1 MRNLA
6 VLFAI
11 VLIGCSARARPGPK
25 GPAPTAPKA
34 ATTASSDFTVHV
46 VDVGTGLGVFVQGED
61 FALVYDAG
69 SNDDAAVGDRN
80 RFLAYLR
87 VVAPDLQKIDHVI
100 LSHPHRDHVE
110 LLPDLIASYAVENVW
125 DSGAIN
131 PICGYRRFIQ
141 AIVDSPSARYHSGAN
156 DEGRRVL
163 DFQEENC
170 LNPKLPAKVLV
181 RHAARM
187 TEGTPITIGAKATM
201 TFLHVDAARHGDRFN
216 ENSVVMLFDL
226 DGAKVLFMGDAEGGG
241 REDPSKP
248 PTPKSVE
255 GYVLAKYRTSLHAD
269 VLVAG
274 HHGSK
279 SSSRKALVD
288 AVAPKVSVISAG
300 PTKYQSV
307 VLPDAE
313 IVSEL
318 EQVGQ
323 VFRTDIDDEAC
334 AKNPSKIG
342 PDADGKPGGC
352 DNIRIR
358 IRAGGIK
365 AGYVRLSD

>member
-6 VLFAI
+6 IFFAVL
-11 VLIGCSARARPGPK
+11 LIGCSPGTRPGAR
-25 GPAPTAPKA
+25 GP
-34 ATTASSDFTVHV
+34 ATTATSAFPAFTVHV
-46 VDVGTGLGVFVQGED
+46 VDVGTGLAVFVRGED

-69 SNDDAAVGDRN
+69 SNDDTAVGDRN
-80 RFLAYLR
+80 RFVAYLR
-87 VVAPDLQKIDHVI
+87 AVAPDVQRIDHVI

-110 LLPDLIASYAVENVW
+110 LLPDVIASYAVENVW
-125 DSGAIN
+125 DSGAVN

-141 AIVDSPSARYHSGAN
+141 AIVDAPSVQYHSGAN
-156 DEGRRVL
+156 DEGPHVL

-170 LNPKLPAKVLV
+170 LNPRLPARVIV
-181 RHAARM
+181 SDSSRM
-187 TEGTPITIGAKATM
+187 KEGAPITIGRKATM
-201 TFLHVDAARHGDRFN
+201 TFLHVDGTRHGERFN
-216 ENSVVMLFDL
+216 ENSIVTLLDL
-226 DGAKVLFMGDAEGGG
+226 DGAKVLFMGDAEAGG
-241 REDPSKP
+241 REDPSKA

-255 GYVLAKYRTSLHAD
+255 GYILAKYRDSLRAD

-279 SSSRKALVD
+279 SSSRKSFVD

-300 PTKYQSV
+300 PTRYQNV

-313 IVSEL
+313 IVAEP
-318 EQVGQ
+318 EQDGE
-323 VFRTDIDDEAC
+323 VFRTDIDDEMC

-352 DNIRIR
+352 DNIQIR
-358 IRAGGIK
+358 ICDGKLK
-365 AGYVRLSD
+365 ASYVRLSD